1 MVDND
6 WAMQVASFRF
16 GVIAELVGG
25 TQLSW
30 GEKTKL
36 LKERAARSYNIPGSG
51 RSSVS
56 IPTILGWIKKYKE
69 GGSRID
75 SLKPRRR
82 RDYGRYRKLDDRIRM
97 AIRDLKAENSQ
108 YTVPVLI
115 GKLRDSILSAHTM
128 KSAVH
133 RFTGSWP
140 KNS

>member
-6 WAMQVASFRF
+6 WAIQVASFRF

-30 GEKTKL
+30 GEKARI
-36 LKERAARSYNIPGSG
+36 LKEKAARSYNIPCSG

-56 IPTILGWIKKYKE
+56 IPTIIGWIKKYKE

-82 RDYGRYRKLDDRIRM
+82 RDYGRYRKLVQQAIEKALKAYLVWTGKPVPMVHSLGLLVDRIPN
-97 AIRDLKAENSQ
+97 AASIPYSDSLK
-108 YTVPVLI
+108 I
-115 GKLRDSILSAHTM
+115 
-128 KSAVH
+128 
-133 RFTGSWP
+133 
-140 KNS
+140 